1 MYFIEWIIWWNLKKK
16 NMSLWLQQQNSI
28 QKRTITESTTR
39 IQSQR
44 SEVIP
49 CVHRGGRC
57 DFGGVCLFGGWCDGG
72 CRHSF
77 FRWFAGHHPPLLSI
91 VDALVSSSFCIL
103 LVAVGS
109 FVANEWTTTRRTIN
123 GSLCTSLSETIEQRL
138 LLTRLGARMIIET
151 WTQVNVIRYG
161 MRRRNP
167 ISMNVGRT

>member
-1 MYFIEWIIWWNLKKK
+1 MWRRLPSF
-16 NMSLWLQQQNSI
+16 
-28 QKRTITESTTR
+28 
-39 IQSQR
+39 
-44 SEVIP
+44 
-49 CVHRGGRC
+49 
-57 DFGGVCLFGGWCDGG
+57 LFLI
-72 CRHSF
+72 
-77 FRWFAGHHPPLLSI
+77 WFAGHHPPLLSI

-123 GSLCTSLSETIEQRL
+123 WSLCTSLSETIEQRL

-167 ISMNVGRT
+167 ISMNVGRTQLYDDDAEWIGACCVKVRKWVVVGYAHSKNIYSAQMKKRWLVRKVGIIYL